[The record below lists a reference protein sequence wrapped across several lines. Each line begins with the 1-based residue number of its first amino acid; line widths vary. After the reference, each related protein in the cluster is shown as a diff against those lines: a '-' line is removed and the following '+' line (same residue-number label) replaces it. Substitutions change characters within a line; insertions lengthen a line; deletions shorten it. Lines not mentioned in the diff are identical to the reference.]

1 MAQQRQKKYYDKG
14 RKELTFAVGSQV
26 LLNTRNIRWK
36 GPTTPKLMSR
46 WIGPFSVVKAVGP
59 VAYELDLPKNM
70 RIHSVFHV
78 QLLKRYKSSDR
89 HQPPPL
95 PIELE
100 DGFEWFQVERVC
112 MHREQRMGKAKKKI
126 RRSYLVKW
134 LGYGDEHSSWEPEA
148 NLNAAC
154 LQEYWDWQRTQSKGS
169 SKARTGVVVTP
180 EHNGTSARSQQ

>member
-1 MAQQRQKKYYDKG
+1 MQNTICKWHSSVRKKYCDMK
-14 RKELTFAVGSQV
+14 RKELTFKVSAQV
-26 LLNTRNIRWK
+26 LLNTKNIRWK
-36 GPTTPKLMSR
+36 GPMTPKLMPR
-46 WIGPFSVVKAVGP
+46 WIGPFNVIKAVGLL
-59 VAYELDLPKNM
+59 AYRLDLPKNM

-78 QLLKRYKSSDR
+78 QLLKPFRSSDR
-89 HQPPPL
+89 HQPPPM

-112 MHREQRMGKAKKKI
+112 THREQRMGKKKKKKI

-154 LQEYWDWQRTQSKGS
+154 LQEYWDWQGKQTKVLVRLGL
-169 SKARTGVVVTP
+169 V
-180 EHNGTSARSQQ
+180 